1 MGAPVSRAAAGAP
14 AARVARGEAP
24 PAARAVPRPIRICR
38 VIARLNVGGAALH
51 VIQLTSGLDHLD
63 HQRFEQLVVTGV
75 EGPGEASMRPQAER
89 LGVRP
94 LVIPQLGRELAPRGD
109 LVTLAK
115 LYWLFRRWRPDIV
128 ETHTAK
134 AGTLGRLAA
143 LLAGV
148 PVRIHV
154 FHGHVF
160 HSYFSAPKTRLFL
173 EIERTLARVTTRII
187 ALGELQRR
195 ELLDYGVGTPEKVV
209 SIPLGL
215 DLAPFLAA
223 AQHRGRLRAE
233 LGLAGA
239 KDASGDEAAPPPL
252 IGFVGRLVPIKVPHL
267 FLEAAVQILE
277 RVPRAQFVIAG
288 GGELRAELE
297 AIALRPP
304 LAGHVHFLGWR
315 DNPAAIF
322 ADLDVLML
330 TSDNEGMPTAIIEA
344 MAAGVPV
351 VATRAGG
358 VPGLVEHGVTGL
370 LAPKRDAR
378 ALAQAC
384 LALLE
389 DRALARRM
397 GEAARAAAYPRY
409 DRSTLLATMAS
420 LYTSLV
426 ADHQA

>member
-1 MGAPVSRAAAGAP
+1 MDAPVSRVVASAP
-14 AARVARGEAP
+14 AERAAHGAAP
-24 PAARAVPRPIRICR
+24 PPARAILRPIRICR

-63 HQRFEQLVVTGV
+63 HQRFEQLVVTGM
-75 EGPGEASMRPQAER
+75 ESPGEASLRPQAEQR
-89 LGVRP
+89 GVRP
-94 LVIPQLGRELAPRGD
+94 LVIPQLGRELAPRDD

-143 LLAGV
+143 RLAGV

-173 EIERTLARVTTRII
+173 EIERALARTTTRII

-195 ELLDYGVGTPEKVV
+195 ELLDYGVGAPEKVI

-215 DLAPFLAA
+215 DLAPFLGAT
-223 AQHRGRLRAE
+223 QHHGRLRAE
-233 LGLAGA
+233 LGLTGNGAGT
-239 KDASGDEAAPPPL
+239 PPPL
-252 IGFVGRLVPIKVPHL
+252 VGFIGRLVPIKVPHL
-267 FLEAAVQILE
+267 FLEAAAQILE
-277 RVPRAQFVIAG
+277 RVPQAQFVIAG
-288 GGELRAELE
+288 GGELRPQLE
-297 AIALRPP
+297 AIASRPP

-315 DNPAAIF
+315 DDPAVIL
-322 ADLDVLML
+322 ADLDVLLL

-351 VATRAGG
+351 VATRVGG

-384 LALLE
+384 IALLE
-389 DRALARRM
+389 DHALARRM
-397 GEAARAAAYPRY
+397 GEAARTAAYPRY
-409 DRSTLLATMAS
+409 DRSTLLATMAD

-426 ADHQA
+426 AGHRA